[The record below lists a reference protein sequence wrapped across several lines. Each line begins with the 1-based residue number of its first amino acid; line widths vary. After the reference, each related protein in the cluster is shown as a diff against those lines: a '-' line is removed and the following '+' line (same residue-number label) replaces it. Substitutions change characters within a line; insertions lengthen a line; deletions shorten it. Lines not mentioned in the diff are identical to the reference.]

1 MAAHQAPLSSK
12 NSRSLL
18 ELMSTESAMLSNHPI
33 LCHPLLL
40 FPSIFPSIRVFSRKL
55 TLHIRWPKYW
65 SFSFRISPSSEYSG
79 FISFRMDRLKPV
91 DPDRWVGPSPCLCSC
106 TLANAPSKVAAAAD
120 SSSLPQPSDT
130 ELFSSI
136 VRPHHHFRCCFKT

>member
-1 MAAHQAPLSSK
+1 MDCSTSGSPVLHYLHYL
-12 NSRSLL
+12 SLL
-18 ELMSTESAMLSNHPI
+18 KRMSMMSVMSSNLLN
-33 LCHPLLL
+33 LCCLLLL

-106 TLANAPSKVAAAAD
+106 TLANAPSKVAAAA
-120 SSSLPQPSDT
+120 SLPQPSDT